1 MGITSLAVFVTGM
14 WAMVLGVAAFL
25 VVVVAPIDV
34 YLFGGQGDPAAISL
48 LQAAIAIGAVVALV
62 FGLSSMKRV
71 YLQRKLGRT
80 STSFH

>member
-25 VVVVAPIDV
+25 VVAVAPIDV

-48 LQAAIAIGAVVALV
+48 LQASIAIAAVIALV
-62 FGLSSMKRV
+62 FGLSRMKKF